1 MNSPLHSMTSLAPA
15 DKQTHNRYVIEN
27 LLESLHHEDFETL
40 SDDIKHSLEAHRDW
54 MQTVT
59 EALITRQPLE
69 GAQFIAEDAHLHCQF
84 GQWLTKVFE
93 DEIFKQGSFLKIEAY
108 HQQLHTIASTL
119 VQQLNQHQEI
129 KHDDLNKFMHIQKE
143 LFDMV
148 MVLFEFS
155 VLNKQQFDPTTR
167 LINRRSVGAVL
178 ATEYNKMQRSD
189 DYECCIAMADIDHF
203 KNVNDVWGHDVGDL
217 LLAHTAKLFD
227 DSIRR
232 HDTVSRYGGEEFL
245 FIFPEMSL
253 EQATHVVDR
262 IRIQLAQSHINH
274 HGNLHSVTASF
285 GVTQLSRHSDIKGS
299 IKRADIALY
308 AAKESGRNKT
318 MLSNSQ
324 GSIGQISYEDLNNDS
339 TETIRQNCYPATGT
353 DPALK

>member
-1 MNSPLHSMTSLAPA
+1 M
-15 DKQTHNRYVIEN
+15 IEN

-40 SDDIKHSLEAHRDW
+40 ADDIKHSLQAHRDW
-54 MQTVT
+54 METVT
-59 EALITRQPLE
+59 KALILRQPLSD
-69 GAQFIAEDAHLHCQF
+69 AQFVATDAHLHCQF

-93 DEIFKQGSFLKIEAY
+93 DELFKQGSFLKIEAY
-108 HQQLHTIASTL
+108 HKQLHATASTL
-119 VQQLNQHQEI
+119 VQHLNQHQEVN
-129 KHDDLNKFMHIQKE
+129 HDDLNSFMHTQKE

-167 LINRRSVGAVL
+167 LMNRRSVGAVL
-178 ATEYNKMQRSD
+178 ASEYNKIQRSD
-189 DYECCIAMADIDHF
+189 DYYCCIAMADIDHF

-217 LLAHTAKLFD
+217 LLGHTAKLFND
-227 DSIRR
+227 TIRR

-253 EQATHVVDR
+253 DQATHVVDR
-262 IRIQLAQSHINH
+262 IRIQLAQSCIHH
-274 HGNLHSVTASF
+274 HGNQHNVTASF

-308 AAKESGRNKT
+308 AAKDSGRNTT
-318 MLSNSQ
+318 MLIDSH
-324 GSIGQISYEDLNNDS
+324 GMIGQMSYEDLNNDS
-339 TETIRQNCYPATGT
+339 TEAMRQHCSPVTQT
-353 DPALK
+353 D

>member
-1 MNSPLHSMTSLAPA
+1 MNSPLHRATNLAPA
-15 DKQTHNRYVIEN
+15 DKQTKDRYVIEN
-27 LLESLHHEDFETL
+27 LLESLHHEDFEAL

-54 MQTVT
+54 MQAVT
-59 EALITRQPLE
+59 KALIIRQPLE
-69 GAQFIAEDAHLHCQF
+69 GAQFVAADAHRHCQF

-93 DEIFKQGSFLKIEAY
+93 DEMFKQGSFLKIEAY
-108 HQQLHTIASTL
+108 HQQLHTAASTL
-119 VQQLNQHQEI
+119 VRQLNQHQEI
-129 KHDDLNKFMHIQKE
+129 KRDDLNKFMHTQKE

-167 LINRRSVGAVL
+167 LMNRRSVGAVL
-178 ATEYNKMQRSD
+178 ASEYNKMQRSD
-189 DYECCIAMADIDHF
+189 DYDCCIAMADIDHF

-217 LLAHTAKLFD
+217 LLGHTAKLFD

-253 EQATHVVDR
+253 EQAAPVIDR
-262 IRIQLAQSHINH
+262 IRLQLAQSRINH
-274 HGNLHSVTASF
+274 HGNQHNVTASF
-285 GVTQLSRHSDIKGS
+285 GVTQLSRYSDIKGS

-308 AAKESGRNKT
+308 AAKESGRNMT
-318 MLSNSQ
+318 MLIDSQ
-324 GSIGQISYEDLNNDS
+324 GTIGQMSYEDFNNDS
-339 TETIRQNCYPATGT
+339 TETMRRHCYPVIET
-353 DPALK
+353 D